1 MRKDSKTIE
10 IRWHGRGG
18 QGAVTSAEM
27 AAHAAIHEGK
37 YAQAFPSFGPE
48 RRGAPVLVFNR
59 ISATDPVRNRSAIA
73 KPDVVVVL
81 DPGLL
86 NVVDVTSGLKDDGAV
101 VVNSPKPPAE
111 IKRQLGGK
119 WKLAVVDAGAI
130 AKKMLGVNIVNTTML
145 GAVLKA
151 TGVIDMNSLEE
162 PIKERFGKNGKN
174 NFEAAKAAFSAT
186 TILEADGTPA
196 APHPPFIV
204 EKYPTWQEILPGC
217 IVAEPGNA
225 SYNRTGDWK
234 SQHPEYNH
242 ERCIKCGV
250 CYMYCPEGCIA
261 QNKEGWFEANFYY
274 CKGCGICAREC
285 PTEAIA
291 MKEEAI

>member
-1 MRKDSKTIE
+1 MRKDSKMIE

-59 ISATDPVRNRSAIA
+59 ISAIEPVRNRSAIA

-86 NVVDVTSGLKDDGAV
+86 SVVDVTAGLKDDGALII
-101 VVNSPKPPAE
+101 NSPKSPAD
-111 IKRQLGGK
+111 IKKQMGGK

-145 GAVLKA
+145 GALLKA
-151 TGVIDMNSLEE
+151 TGVIEIKSLEE
-162 PIKERFGKNGKN
+162 PIKERFGKNGKS
-174 NFEAAKAAFSAT
+174 NFEAAKAAFDS
-186 TILEADGTPA
+186 TIVLPADNSPA
-196 APHPPFIV
+196 APHAPYIV
-204 EKYPTWQEILPGC
+204 EKYPTWQEIPLGC
-217 IVAEPGNA
+217 AVLEPGNA

-242 ERCIKCGV
+242 ERCIKCGI
-250 CYMYCPEGCIA
+250 CYLYCPEGCI
-261 QNKEGWFEANFYY
+261 QQDKDSWFSADLYY

-285 PTEAIA
+285 PTEAIT
-291 MKEEAI
+291 MKEEAV